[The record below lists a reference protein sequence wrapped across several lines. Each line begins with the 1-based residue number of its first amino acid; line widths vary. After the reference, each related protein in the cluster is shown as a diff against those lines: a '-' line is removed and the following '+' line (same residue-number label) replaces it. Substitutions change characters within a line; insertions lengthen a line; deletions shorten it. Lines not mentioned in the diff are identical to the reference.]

1 MNEKKPGLPRV
12 GSWMGTLVATTMALT
27 ATPAPGCAQFVGER
41 LRIGLA
47 AGTVTGVVVE
57 TGGGRFRMSIDGGG
71 LRWVERDE
79 IVRSERSLGLH
90 ANARNGL
97 LVGAGVGAV
106 LGVTWGLAA
115 GRVCDVVFEDPE
127 AECDRF
133 GDALLVTFAF
143 ANSAALGLL
152 GLGVGHLI
160 RIEKWEPL
168 QDFPAGGGVL
178 SPLVGA
184 RVDGEG
190 HVRTI
195 VGGRIRFP

>member
-1 MNEKKPGLPRV
+1 MKRGRPELSCGGVSPGVPVFLAMAFAAAPV
-12 GSWMGTLVATTMALT
+12 PGS
-27 ATPAPGCAQFVGER
+27 AQFVGER

-47 AGTVTGVVVE
+47 AGTVTGVLVE
-57 TGGGRFRMSIDGGG
+57 NDGGRLRMSIDGGG
-71 LRWVERDE
+71 LRWVEKDE

-97 LVGAGVGAV
+97 VIGAGVGAV

-115 GRVCDVVFEDPE
+115 GRVCDLVFEDPG

-133 GDALLVTFAF
+133 GDALLATFAV
-143 ANSAALGLL
+143 ANGVALGLL

-160 RIEKWEPL
+160 RIEKWELLP
-168 QDFPAGGGVL
+168 DSPAGGGVL
-178 SPLVGA
+178 GPLVGVRA
-184 RVDGEG
+184 GGGR